1 MDKIRVIDA
10 INNSDLD
17 YIELYN
23 NINIIDKEKTY
34 FDPEFY
40 REIVYLSMYLY
51 HVKGNTHIK

>member
-23 NINIIDKEKTY
+23 NRVVRKLN
-34 FDPEFY
+34 
-40 REIVYLSMYLY
+40 
-51 HVKGNTHIK
+51 